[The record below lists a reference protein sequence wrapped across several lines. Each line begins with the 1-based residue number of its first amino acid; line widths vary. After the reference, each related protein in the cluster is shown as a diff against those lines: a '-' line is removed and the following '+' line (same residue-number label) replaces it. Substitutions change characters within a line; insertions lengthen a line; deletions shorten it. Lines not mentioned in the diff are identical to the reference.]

1 MSGLKSIWAIC
12 SQNFRKWASDH
23 RMWII
28 GVLLIVVTAIYAE
41 DMRTVANFLGTKPSM
56 WIYPFVYMQFH
67 TKVIYTLPIVMIF
80 CDAPFTDKNQV
91 FVYMRTSRVKWL
103 SGQLLYI
110 ILASAVYYLFI
121 FVLTVAFTFSYSD
134 VSQEWGTTLN
144 MLAYSNA
151 AVQAGVHM
159 FDVSGFVIE
168 YFSPPQ
174 ACFFTFLTSWLSA
187 VVIGAILFFFNLFTG
202 TRLTGITI
210 SSFLVVITVV
220 VDMGGW
226 FEYLKFSPISW
237 NTLNN
242 IDVGGMTAKP
252 SFTYCMCV
260 YAGIILTLTAAILL
274 FGRKKSLDLKGD

>member
-1 MSGLKSIWAIC
+1 MSGFKSIWAIC
-12 SQNFRKWASDH
+12 SQNFRKWASDY

-28 GVLLIVVTAIYAE
+28 GVLLIVVTAIYAD
-41 DMRTVANFLGTKPSM
+41 DMKTVSDFLGTKPSM

-67 TKVIYTLPIVMIF
+67 TKVIYTLPIVMMF

-151 AVQAGVHM
+151 AVQASVHM

-168 YFSPPQ
+168 FFSPLQ

-260 YAGIILTLTAAILL
+260 YGGIILTLIAAILL

>member
-1 MSGLKSIWAIC
+1 MSGFKSIWAIC
-12 SQNFRKWASDH
+12 SQNFRKWASDY

-28 GVLLIVVTAIYAE
+28 GVLLIVVTAIYAD
-41 DMRTVANFLGTKPSM
+41 DMKTVSDFLGTKPSM

-121 FVLTVAFTFSYSD
+121 FVLTIVLTCPFCE

-151 AVQAGVHM
+151 AVQSGVHM

-168 YFSPPQ
+168 YFSPLQ

-220 VDMGGW
+220 VDMGDW

>member
-1 MSGLKSIWAIC
+1 MSGFKSIWAIC
-12 SQNFRKWASDH
+12 SQNFRKWASDC

-28 GVLLIVVTAIYAE
+28 GVLVIVVTAIYAD
-41 DMRTVANFLGTKPSM
+41 DMRAVANFLGTKPSM

-67 TKVIYTLPIVMIF
+67 SKVIYTLPIVMMF

-103 SGQLLYI
+103 CGQLLYI

-121 FVLTVAFTFSYSD
+121 FVLTVAFTLPCCE
-134 VSQEWGTTLN
+134 VSREWGTTLN

-187 VVIGAILFFFNLFTG
+187 AVLGAVLFFFNLFTG

-210 SSFLVVITVV
+210 SSFLVVMTVI
-220 VDMGGW
+220 VDMAGW
-226 FEYLKFSPISW
+226 FGLLKFSPISW

-274 FGRKKSLDLKGD
+274 FGRKKSLDMKGE

>member
-1 MSGLKSIWAIC
+1 MSGFKSIWAIC
-12 SQNFRKWASDH
+12 SQNFRKWASDY

-260 YAGIILTLTAAILL
+260 YAGIILTLIAAILL
-274 FGRKKSLDLKGD
+274 FGKKKSLDLKGD

>member
-1 MSGLKSIWAIC
+1 MSGFKTILAIC
-12 SQNFRKWASDH
+12 SQNFRKWASDY
-23 RMWII
+23 RIWII
-28 GVLLIVVTAIYAE
+28 AVLLIVITAIYAD
-41 DMRTVANFLGTKPSM
+41 DMRTVSKYLGTKPSM

-91 FVYMRTSRVKWL
+91 FVYMRTSRIKWL
-103 SGQLLYI
+103 CGQLLYV

-121 FVLTVAFTFSYSD
+121 FVLTIVLTFPFCEL
-134 VSQEWGTTLN
+134 SQEWGTTLN
-144 MLAYSNA
+144 MLAYSDA

-159 FDVSGFVIE
+159 FDVSGIVVE
-168 YFSPPQ
+168 YFSPLQ

-187 VVIGAILFFFNLFTG
+187 VVLGAILFFFNLFTG

-210 SSFLVVITVV
+210 SSFLVVITVI

-226 FEYLKFSPISW
+226 TEYLKFSPISW

-242 IDVGGMTAKP
+242 IDVGGMTANP
-252 SFTYCMCV
+252 SLEYCLCV
-260 YAGIILTLTAAILL
+260 YAGLIAALIIAILV
-274 FGRKKSLDLKGD
+274 FGRKKSLDVKGD